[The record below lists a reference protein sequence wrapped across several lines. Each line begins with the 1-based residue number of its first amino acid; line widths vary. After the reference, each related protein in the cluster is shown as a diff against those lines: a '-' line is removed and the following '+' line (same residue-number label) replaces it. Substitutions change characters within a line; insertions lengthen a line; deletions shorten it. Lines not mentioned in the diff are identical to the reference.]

1 MNRFLVLFIAFS
13 MLPLVAFA
21 PAVAANDVELID
33 AGYTHQTSEK
43 LVHWQTMNDG
53 SILTVDAEG
62 NLSVNAFSNGILV
75 PLWSIDLNVSA
86 NSARLD
92 SAQLLTAVAH
102 DAGVLVVHMDLQ
114 IANRNITTSDPVND
128 MDWDAEGDL
137 WLAHFAGRRRAEE
150 YGSEGATGTY
160 SPPVQSGFN
169 SFLVLEDSR
178 VVLGGYD
185 TKVHV
190 SDNGGT
196 LLTTLTEPGGI
207 VNALLQDHDGHLIV
221 GSSNGAIYRYD
232 TDSWSVETLALSHG
246 SSVVH
251 LEEVDNST
259 YIAGTQNGKL
269 TMIDGATFT
278 EGETYTSQG
287 TVIGSNSPYT
297 GEVFIVSSF
306 LSNSKIRLYDLD
318 TDGDGVTDT
327 NDAFPNE
334 ITQWGDA
341 DMDGYGDNLNGYMG
355 DQFPNDGTQYVD
367 ADGDG
372 YGDNPAGTD
381 GDLFPNNADQ
391 WQDRD
396 GDGYGD
402 NMQGENGDMFPDEP
416 TQWEDGDQD
425 GYGSNP
431 DGLMPDS
438 CPTQNGFS
446 KQDRYGCPDTDLD
459 GYSNPDAN
467 FGVEQGADAL
477 PSQGTQWLDQDG
489 DGYGDNTTGLL
500 PDACP
505 WEFGNSTKAWLANA
519 TAAVGFVEVVSNGC
533 EDLDGDGWVDRT
545 ESIGMETNPDE
556 HFDGDKDGVGSNA
569 DYDDTKPLIQTEKD
583 HCMLNFDDLSDAC
596 MGWRSADYQAYLAR
610 DKGVNESDYS
620 YAAWNASK
628 NAGLLDTNSDVDS
641 NTVKQVI
648 AVSGVA
654 FVMLTLVIVAVA
666 AVSKRRKAK
675 ANMKLYGTAFAPD
688 HKSKSASAE
697 ALEGTAGLSARGGV
711 ESDSA
716 WDDDIASLDFS
727 EKDDDLTD
735 ETSSPAVIDAT
746 SLYGEEDSIEDIAGI
761 DAPTPDAPEAPAP
774 TAAPSNGPPVPE
786 TGLPEGWTMDQWKW
800 YGQEWL
806 DKQK

>member
-1 MNRFLVLFIAFS
+1 
-13 MLPLVAFA
+13 
-21 PAVAANDVELID
+21 
-33 AGYTHQTSEK
+33 
-43 LVHWQTMNDG
+43 
-53 SILTVDAEG
+53 
-62 NLSVNAFSNGILV
+62 
-75 PLWSIDLNVSA
+75 
-86 NSARLD
+86 
-92 SAQLLTAVAH
+92 
-102 DAGVLVVHMDLQ
+102 
-114 IANRNITTSDPVND
+114 
-128 MDWDAEGDL
+128 
-137 WLAHFAGRRRAEE
+137 
-150 YGSEGATGTY
+150 
-160 SPPVQSGFN
+160 
-169 SFLVLEDSR
+169 
-178 VVLGGYD
+178 
-185 TKVHV
+185 
-190 SDNGGT
+190 
-196 LLTTLTEPGGI
+196 
-207 VNALLQDHDGHLIV
+207 
-221 GSSNGAIYRYD
+221 
-232 TDSWSVETLALSHG
+232 
-246 SSVVH
+246 
-251 LEEVDNST
+251 
-259 YIAGTQNGKL
+259 
-269 TMIDGATFT
+269 
-278 EGETYTSQG
+278 
-287 TVIGSNSPYT
+287 
-297 GEVFIVSSF
+297 
-306 LSNSKIRLYDLD
+306 
-318 TDGDGVTDT
+318 
-327 NDAFPNE
+327 
-334 ITQWGDA
+334 
-341 DMDGYGDNLNGYMG
+341 
-355 DQFPNDGTQYVD
+355 
-367 ADGDG
+367 
-372 YGDNPAGTD
+372 
-381 GDLFPNNADQ
+381 
-391 WQDRD
+391 
-396 GDGYGD
+396 
-402 NMQGENGDMFPDEP
+402 
-416 TQWEDGDQD
+416 
-425 GYGSNP
+425 
-431 DGLMPDS
+431 MPDS

-697 ALEGTAGLSARGGV
+697 ALEGAAGLSARGGV

-761 DAPTPDAPEAPAP
+761 AIPTPDAPEAPAP
-774 TAAPSNGPPVPE
+774 TATPSNGPPVPE